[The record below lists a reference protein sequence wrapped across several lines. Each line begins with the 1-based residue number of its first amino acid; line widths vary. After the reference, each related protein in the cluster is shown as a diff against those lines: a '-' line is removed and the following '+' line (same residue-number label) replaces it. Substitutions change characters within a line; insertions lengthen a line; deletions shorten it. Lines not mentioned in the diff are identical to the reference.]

1 MANEACDPGAN
12 LSSYTDDIMPGGAVP
27 TATYNCTATCTLNNV
42 PTPTLTIDKQQRLL
56 PSGSFEGIGLNTPST
71 IAYTSP
77 AQFEFKIIITN
88 TSSVSATN
96 VVMNDILP
104 E

>member
-1 MANEACDPGAN
+1 
-12 LSSYTDDIMPGGAVP
+12 MPGGAAP
-27 TATYNCTATCTLNNV
+27 TATYNCTAICTLNNV

-71 IAYTSP
+71 ITYTSP

-96 VVMNDILP
+96 VVMNDTLP